1 MSWAATLPAFV
12 VALTV
17 VFGPGLAWGAAL
29 GLRRLTLLALA
40 GPFSITAVVVAAEVA
55 AFAGVDWSLL
65 PVLGVT
71 LVVAGALWLLRR
83 SVGQLIHAST
93 AGGAEPQ
100 VRTRTVLIAWAVA
113 AVPVAAWMFWMF
125 GGPENIAQS
134 HDNIFHLNA
143 LRYIAET
150 SNSSSLTLGYLGT
163 RDGTFYP
170 AGWHAV
176 VSLVIATSGVP
187 FAAAINVTNLVL
199 ITGIWSVGCLFLVSR
214 LTGERALPLLVAGVL
229 STAYSSFPY
238 LLLEF
243 GVVYPFMLSIAILPA
258 ALGLVIQL
266 VGAGTEVQLRRFGS
280 VLLLVGLLPGLL
292 LAHPSSL
299 LGLLALSA
307 PAVLSVAARTAR
319 ANSGRRRLTA
329 VAGAAAF
336 VVFSTVLWMIVRPA
350 ESSSDNWA
358 QAGDAV
364 GAISEVLLHGPL
376 GRPVA
381 LLAMIFT
388 AVGAAVV
395 LYQRSHR
402 WVIVMYL
409 VAGALFVLGSW
420 QEEPALRWIV
430 AGPWYN
436 DYFRISAMLA
446 PAGLLVASIGGVA
459 LTSSA
464 IRGLQHARATRS
476 TPEPGWFVPAVTA
489 VLVVIGLAAAPLF
502 AVQRAVSEAAFH
514 YRYTDDSRLLT
525 VDELALLQRLPDVV
539 PADAVVAGQPLTGA
553 SMSYAFAGRKA
564 LLPAGTSPVSP
575 EARLIFD
582 ELDKMR
588 QNPAV
593 CDAVRSTNTAF
604 VLDFGTASVHGGTA
618 PIFSGLND
626 LSPGAGFELAD
637 REGDASLYRIVG
649 CG

>member
-12 VALTV
+12 VALAV

-40 GPFSITAVVVAAEVA
+40 GPFSITAVVVSAEVA
-55 AFAGVDWSLL
+55 AAAGVDWSLL
-65 PVLGVT
+65 PVVAVT
-71 LVVAGALWLLRR
+71 LVVTALLWLLRR
-83 SVGQLIHAST
+83 SAGHLIHGP
-93 AGGAEPQ
+93 AGGAEPPA
-100 VRTRTVLIAWAVA
+100 RTRTVLIAWAVA

-125 GGPENIAQS
+125 GAPENIAQS

-143 LRYIAET
+143 LRYITET

-163 RDGTFYP
+163 REGTFYP

-176 VSLVIATSGVP
+176 VSLVIATSGIP
-187 FAAAINVTNLVL
+187 LAAAINVANLVL

-214 LTGERALPLLVAGVL
+214 MTGERALPLLVAGVL

-258 ALGLVIQL
+258 ALGLVLQL
-266 VGAGTEVQLRRFGS
+266 VGAGSEVPLRRFGS
-280 VLLLVGLLPGLL
+280 LVLLAGLLPGLM

-307 PAVLSVAARTAR
+307 PAVLTVAYRTAR
-319 ANSGRRRLTA
+319 TSGGRRRLAA
-329 VAGAAAF
+329 VAGAVAF
-336 VVFSTVLWMIVRPA
+336 VVLSAALWMTVRPA
-350 ESSSDNWA
+350 RSSSDNWA
-358 QAGDAV
+358 QAGDAA
-364 GAISEVLLHGPL
+364 GAIPEVLLHGPL

-381 LLAMIFT
+381 LLAMILT

-395 LYQRSHR
+395 LYLRSHR

-420 QEEPALRWIV
+420 QEEPTVRWIV
-430 AGPWYN
+430 AGAWYN

-459 LTSSA
+459 LASSA
-464 IRGLQHARATRS
+464 VQGLQRARAAGG
-476 TPEPGWFVPAVTA
+476 TPEPGWFLPAVA
-489 VLVVIGLAAAPLF
+489 AALVVIGLAVAPLF
-502 AVQRAVSEAAFH
+502 AVQRGVSEAAFH

-525 VDELALLQRLPDVV
+525 VDELTLLQRLPDRV
-539 PADAVVAGQPLTGA
+539 PADAVIAGQPLTGA
-553 SMSYAFAGRKA
+553 SLSYAFAGRES
-564 LLPAGTSPVSP
+564 LLPAGTSPVTP
-575 EARLIFD
+575 EAKLIFD
-582 ELDKMR
+582 ELDRMR

-593 CDAVRSTNTAF
+593 CAAVRSTNTAF
-604 VLDFGTASVHGGTA
+604 VLDFGTASVHGGSA
-618 PIFSGLND
+618 PIFSGLSD

-637 REGDASLYRIVG
+637 REGSASLYRIVG
-649 CG
+649 CS

>member
-12 VALTV
+12 VALVV

-40 GPFSITAVVVAAEVA
+40 GPFSITAVVVSAEVA
-55 AFAGVDWSLL
+55 AFAGVDWTLL
-65 PVLGVT
+65 PVLAVT
-71 LVVAGALWLLRR
+71 VAVAGALWLLRR
-83 SVGQLIHAST
+83 GAGHLMHGPI
-93 AGGAEPQ
+93 GGAEQ
-100 VRTRTVLIAWAVA
+100 QARTRTVLIAWAVG

-125 GGPENIAQS
+125 GSPENIAQS

-143 LRYIAET
+143 LRYITET

-163 RDGTFYP
+163 REGTFYP

-176 VSLVIATSGVP
+176 VSLVIATSGIP
-187 FAAAINVTNLVL
+187 LAAAINVTNLVL
-199 ITGIWSVGCLFLVSR
+199 ITGIWTVGCLFLVTR

-266 VGAGTEVQLRRFGS
+266 VGAGAEVQLRRFGT
-280 VLLLVGLLPGLL
+280 VMLLVGLLPGLL

-307 PAVLSVAARTAR
+307 PAVLAVAYRTAR
-319 ANSGRRRLTA
+319 TGHGRRRLA
-329 VAGAAAF
+329 AAIGAASF
-336 VVFSTVLWMIVRPA
+336 VVLSAVLWMTVRPA
-350 ESSSDNWA
+350 QSSSENWA
-358 QAGDAV
+358 QMGDAG

-376 GRPVA
+376 GRPA
-381 LLAMIFT
+381 AMLATILT

-395 LYQRSHR
+395 LYLRSHR

-420 QEEPALRWIV
+420 QEQPTLRWIV
-430 AGPWYN
+430 AGAWYN

-459 LTSSA
+459 IASSA
-464 IRGLQHARATRS
+464 VRGLQRVRATRS
-476 TPEPGWFVPAVTA
+476 TPEPGWFLPAVTA
-489 VLVVIGLAAAPLF
+489 AMVVIGLAVAPLF

-514 YRYTDDSRLLT
+514 YRYTEDSRLLT
-525 VDELALLQRLPDVV
+525 MDELALIERLPDLV
-539 PADAVVAGQPLTGA
+539 PADAVIAGQPLTGA
-553 SMSYAFAGRKA
+553 SLSYAFAGRA
-564 LLPAGTSPVSP
+564 SLLPYGISPATP
-575 EARLIFD
+575 EAKLIFD
-582 ELDKMR
+582 ELDTMR
-588 QNPAV
+588 RNPAV

-604 VLDFGTASVHGGTA
+604 VLDFGTASVHGGHA
-618 PIFSGLND
+618 PIFSGLSD

-637 REGDASLYRIVG
+637 REGEASLYRIVG

>member
-12 VALTV
+12 VALAV

-40 GPFSITAVVVAAEVA
+40 GPFSITAVVVSAEVA
-55 AFAGVDWSLL
+55 AAAGVDWSLL
-65 PVLGVT
+65 PVVAVT
-71 LVVAGALWLLRR
+71 LVVTALLWLLRR
-83 SVGQLIHAST
+83 SAGHLIHGP
-93 AGGAEPQ
+93 AGGAEPPA
-100 VRTRTVLIAWAVA
+100 RTRTVLIAWAVA

-125 GGPENIAQS
+125 GAPENIAQS

-143 LRYIAET
+143 LRYITET

-163 RDGTFYP
+163 REGTFYP

-176 VSLVIATSGVP
+176 VSLVIATSGIP
-187 FAAAINVTNLVL
+187 LAAAINVANLVL

-258 ALGLVIQL
+258 ALGLVLQL
-266 VGAGTEVQLRRFGS
+266 VGAGSEVPLRRFGCL
-280 VLLLVGLLPGLL
+280 VLLAGLLPGLM

-307 PAVLSVAARTAR
+307 PAVLTVAYRTAR
-319 ANSGRRRLTA
+319 TSGGRRRLAA
-329 VAGAAAF
+329 VAGAVAFAVLSAA
-336 VVFSTVLWMIVRPA
+336 LWMTVRPA
-350 ESSSDNWA
+350 RSSSDNWA
-358 QAGDAV
+358 QAGDAA
-364 GAISEVLLHGPL
+364 GAIPEVLLHGPL

-381 LLAMIFT
+381 LLAMILT

-395 LYQRSHR
+395 LYLRSHR

-420 QEEPALRWIV
+420 QEEPTVRWIV
-430 AGPWYN
+430 AGAWYN

-459 LTSSA
+459 LASSA
-464 IRGLQHARATRS
+464 VQGLQRARAAS
-476 TPEPGWFVPAVTA
+476 GTPEPGWFLPAVA
-489 VLVVIGLAAAPLF
+489 AALVVIGLAVAPLF
-502 AVQRAVSEAAFH
+502 AVQRGVSEAAFH

-525 VDELALLQRLPDVV
+525 VDELTLLQRLPDRV
-539 PADAVVAGQPLTGA
+539 PADAVIAGQPLTGA
-553 SMSYAFAGRKA
+553 SLSYAFAGRES
-564 LLPAGTSPVSP
+564 LLPAGTSPVTP
-575 EARLIFD
+575 EAKLIFD
-582 ELDKMR
+582 ELDRMR

-593 CDAVRSTNTAF
+593 CAAVRSTNTAF
-604 VLDFGTASVHGGTA
+604 VLDFGTASVHGGSA
-618 PIFSGLND
+618 PIFSGLSD

-637 REGDASLYRIVG
+637 REGSASLYRIVG
-649 CG
+649 CS